1 MRFALVGLLAR
12 PPAADELELA
22 RSSDIQLEVTPCA
35 LDAFVLLVNSD
46 NSIRNL
52 STKQVQG
59 IYSGQ
64 IKDWAEIGN
73 FSGQI
78 TAYQRGAVTRAGL
91 GKDAPAAKL
100 REWLLSPEGQS
111 IVYQSGYVP
120 ISRKSN

>member
-78 TAYQRGAVTRAGL
+78 TAY
-91 GKDAPAAKL
+91 
-100 REWLLSPEGQS
+100 
-111 IVYQSGYVP
+111 
-120 ISRKSN
+120 